1 MIRKLSQLIFMIMVL
16 ITTGCIKETYDMN
29 KLSKKVR
36 LSPTI
41 ALSAIKGNILMSDIV
56 KESDTVVFDQNKL
69 VKIVFKKDSVIN
81 LTLADFFIV
90 KNMIEL
96 SGKDKLLTDLNILDP
111 GFENI
116 GQMIATIDPDTL
128 NLEIEDVLSHISGD
142 LIISNPSIKLSYS
155 NSFAVPVE
163 INLKA
168 AGVRKAKTVNLDLAP
183 FILTVPQFP
192 DQQNI
197 SDTYIADTT
206 NSSLSELI
214 SLPPEKIYFSG
225 TAMLNTLVKNSQYG
239 NYAVSTGRIIGGLEV
254 EIPLDFR
261 MNNLQFTDTVDNF
274 IKDDGSSNDNSVK
287 PENFELLRIDVTA
300 KNGFP
305 FGVSLKMS
313 LYDSLTQTIKSTVNA
328 TDLLEPAPVDSNGK
342 VSGTTDTG
350 TSIEFTKEF
359 FSAAGKADK
368 IIFQFTLNTTGSGS
382 KDVKIYSDYR
392 IDFNAAL
399 VVKPDINLK

>member
-1 MIRKLSQLIFMIMVL
+1 
-16 ITTGCIKETYDMN
+16 
-29 KLSKKVR
+29 
-36 LSPTI
+36 
-41 ALSAIKGNILMSDIV
+41 
-56 KESDTVVFDQNKL
+56 
-69 VKIVFKKDSVIN
+69 
-81 LTLADFFIV
+81 
-90 KNMIEL
+90 
-96 SGKDKLLTDLNILDP
+96 
-111 GFENI
+111 
-116 GQMIATIDPDTL
+116 
-128 NLEIEDVLSHISGD
+128 
-142 LIISNPSIKLSYS
+142 
-155 NSFAVPVE
+155 
-163 INLKA
+163 
-168 AGVRKAKTVNLDLAP
+168 
-183 FILTVPQFP
+183 
-192 DQQNI
+192 
-197 SDTYIADTT
+197 
-206 NSSLSELI
+206 
-214 SLPPEKIYFSG
+214 
-225 TAMLNTLVKNSQYG
+225 
-239 NYAVSTGRIIGGLEV
+239 V

-287 PENFELLRIDVTA
+287 PENFELLRINVTA

-342 VSGTTDTG
+342 VSGTTETG